1 MSDYR
6 KTLMDCFE
14 AHLQQEY
21 LAYCQRHQVQT
32 SISGMITFIVD
43 RELIPDSHIRRFA
56 ILKEFR
62 PIFEKNDRHKTITVE
77 ALADRFNLSERTVW
91 SILRKAELEKL

>member
-6 KTLMDCFE
+6 KTLIDCFE
-14 AHLQQEY
+14 SHLEREY
-21 LAYCQRHQVQT
+21 HAYCRRHQIPE

-43 RELIPDSHIRRFA
+43 RNLIPDSHIRRFV
-56 ILKEFR
+56 ILKEFQ
-62 PIFEKNDRHKTITVE
+62 PLYEKNDQHKSITVE

-91 SILRKAELEKL
+91 SILRCKKS